1 MRIAIEG
8 KNFHFFGKNFLN
20 WNKLKITGMAVT
32 ETGADR
38 KEKTN
43 AGSEG
48 QAALQGL
55 ETVVRDS
62 FSLVM
67 EARKGILATV
77 AFEVANA
84 LHLHVDQ
91 LADILHMTT
100 KTLRNYRQGKR
111 KLNAAHSEQTLKLL
125 ALQIKGNKV
134 FGEATAFRRWL
145 EKPAYGLDD
154 QVPLDLLATGGGI
167 DLVMEELD
175 RIAYGDL
182 A

>member
-1 MRIAIEG
+1 MAA
-8 KNFHFFGKNFLN
+8 
-20 WNKLKITGMAVT
+20 TGIGEEPA
-32 ETGADR
+32 AW
-38 KEKTN
+38 
-43 AGSEG
+43 AGPAGRDSAG
-48 QAALQGL
+48 LQGL
-55 ETVVRDS
+55 EAVVKDS

-77 AFEVANA
+77 VFEVANA
-84 LHLHVDQ
+84 MQLHVDQ
-91 LADILHMTT
+91 LAEILHITT
-100 KTLRNYRQGKR
+100 KTLRNYRQGQR
-111 KLNAAHSEQTLKLL
+111 KLNASHSEQTLKLL

-134 FGEATAFRRWL
+134 FGQAAAFRRWL

-154 QVPLDLLATGGGI
+154 QVPLDLLETSGGI

>member
-1 MRIAIEG
+1 
-8 KNFHFFGKNFLN
+8 
-20 WNKLKITGMAVT
+20 MAVT
-32 ETGADR
+32 GMGRVESDLPPWQ
-38 KEKTN
+38 EKP
-43 AGSEG
+43 G
-48 QAALQGL
+48 LRGL
-55 ETVVRDS
+55 EAVVKDS

-77 AFEVANA
+77 AFDVANA
-84 LHLHVDQ
+84 MHLHVDQ
-91 LADILHMTT
+91 LAEILHITT

-125 ALQIKGNKV
+125 ALQLKGHKV
-134 FGEATAFRRWL
+134 FGEAAAFRRWL

-154 QVPLDLLATGGGI
+154 QVPLDLLETSGGI

>member
-1 MRIAIEG
+1 MASTGIEES
-8 KNFHFFGKNFLN
+8 NIN
-20 WNKLKITGMAVT
+20 
-32 ETGADR
+32 
-38 KEKTN
+38 
-43 AGSEG
+43 SS
-48 QAALQGL
+48 QAAWLEKPALLGL
-55 ETVVRDS
+55 EAVVKDS

-84 LHLHVDQ
+84 MQLHVDQ
-91 LADILHMTT
+91 LAEILHITT
-100 KTLRNYRQGKR
+100 KTLRNYRQGQR

-125 ALQIKGNKV
+125 ALQIKGGKV
-134 FGEATAFRRWL
+134 FGEANAFRRWL

-154 QVPLDLLATGGGI
+154 QIPLELLETSGGI

>member
-1 MRIAIEG
+1 MPAT
-8 KNFHFFGKNFLN
+8 K
-20 WNKLKITGMAVT
+20 TG
-32 ETGADR
+32 TGRAAAP
-38 KEKTN
+38 KG
-43 AGSEG
+43 AGPE
-48 QAALQGL
+48 ALALQGL
-55 ETVVRDS
+55 EAVVKDS

-67 EARKGILATV
+67 EARKGVLATV

-84 LHLHVDQ
+84 MQLHVDQ
-91 LADILHMTT
+91 LAEILHITT
-100 KTLRNYRQGKR
+100 KTLRNYRQGQR
-111 KLNAAHSEQTLKLL
+111 KLNASHSEQTLKLL

-134 FGEATAFRRWL
+134 FGEATSFRRWL

-154 QVPLDLLATGGGI
+154 QVPLDLLETSGGI